1 MKDLEQM
8 RVSAKDN
15 DDAIRKW
22 IEEFRR
28 RLIRAGLSKWLI
40 QKTAEKDWSSTTVQR
55 WTFLRFFESIF
66 CNYQEHRW
74 AGHNRR

>member
-1 MKDLEQM
+1 MFKIHRSKEDFDNLNRIMKDLEQM

-28 RLIRAGLSKWLI
+28 RLIRAGLSK
-40 QKTAEKDWSSTTVQR
+40 
-55 WTFLRFFESIF
+55 
-66 CNYQEHRW
+66 
-74 AGHNRR
+74 

>member
-28 RLIRAGLSKWLI
+28 RLVEVGLS
-40 QKTAEKDWSSTTVQR
+40 R
-55 WTFLRFFESIF
+55 
-66 CNYQEHRW
+66 
-74 AGHNRR
+74 